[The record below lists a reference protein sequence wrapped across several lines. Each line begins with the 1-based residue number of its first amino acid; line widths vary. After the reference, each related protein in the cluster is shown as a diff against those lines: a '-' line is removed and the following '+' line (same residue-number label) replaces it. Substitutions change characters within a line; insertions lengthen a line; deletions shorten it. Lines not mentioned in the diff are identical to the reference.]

1 MGLSGD
7 SVRFGVW
14 LRFSSWLVEMGWFGL
29 SLGWAHPS
37 KDGEIWKQD
46 SLNVDRAK
54 LPTQPKKVRSL
65 CSAASVWLFICI
77 LQGSHFSPVVLFLIQ
92 ISLEVTWNQGS
103 MEALFI

>member
-1 MGLSGD
+1 MDQHQRLQY
-7 SVRFGVW
+7 
-14 LRFSSWLVEMGWFGL
+14 EKNGL